1 MLNDEGVNIALQK
14 VITMGIHKS
23 VLISTKERCNIPYE
37 PAIPILGISPK
48 EECIH
53 LLQHVQECSQ
63 QLSHINQIMETTQ
76 ELVQTSTVEWINC
89 DAVM

>member
-1 MLNDEGVNIALQK
+1 MLNDEGVDIALQK

-23 VLISTKERCNIPYE
+23 VLISTKERRNIPYE

-53 LLQHVQECSQ
+53 LLQHVQNVHNS
-63 QLSHINQIMETTQ
+63 
-76 ELVQTSTVEWINC
+76 LVILTK
-89 DAVM
+89 